1 MHKFFLPIILI
12 ALFIA
17 GFVFVQDR
25 LGKINIPSEVKEII
39 VDKSECD
46 DECKRIIKEEI
57 GRAVATLS
65 ATAKTQIVTYKAAD
79 KQTQFIPLD
88 STYSTISTS
97 WVDIPG
103 TEVAFD
109 LAEDYGDNAKVSWET
124 SLKVAHGNGEA
135 YARLY
140 DSTHGIAVS
149 GSEISTTNNVDYKS
163 VSSGYLNLWSG
174 VNTYKV
180 QIKSLNS
187 FEVSY
192 TGGKIRI
199 SY

>member
-57 GRAVATLS
+57 DRAVATLS

>member
-25 LGKINIPSEVKEII
+25 LGKINIPSGVKEII

-57 GRAVATLS
+57 DRAVSTLS